1 MKNNNSQFYLR
12 QFVHLMAKGEEP
24 RTAFNIMVNEV
35 PAEQRDRWQQAHTI
49 YEATQSLERAFE
61 KLNIKSSPITEQLRR
76 GKELGLNELEVLQHY
91 TAANSSEMQIA
102 QIIKSRILR
111 STGYAALLSV
121 IALIVLGVFS
131 LYLIPAYNNIVFDG
145 QMYSSGFQQ
154 RMDVLQFKSWW
165 SLLLYLPPVLII
177 GLFILANLASVE
189 SYTQSKLLTKL
200 PIMRG
205 IMMQLSR
212 VRFIHNLNAFYE
224 RLPDNQAERTKAL
237 NSPFFSQS
245 EQLTFDHIFY
255 AQEKEQLLAL
265 LKLQT
270 FAEESPTL
278 INTLETQAIEST
290 HRKTGIL
297 AIALHLLVIAIVF
310 QVVLSIYLPI
320 FQMGTGF

>member
-1 MKNNNSQFYLR
+1 MKNDNSLFYLR

-24 RTAFNIMVNEV
+24 RTAFNILVNEV
-35 PAEQRDRWQQAHTI
+35 PSDQLESWQQAHTI

-61 KLNIKSSPITEQLRR
+61 KLKIKSSPITAQLRR

-145 QMYSSGFQQ
+145 QMYSSSFQH

-177 GLFILANLASVE
+177 GLFVLANLASVE
-189 SYTQSKLLTKL
+189 SYTQSKLFTKL
-200 PIMRG
+200 PVMRG
-205 IMMQLSR
+205 IMMHLSR
-212 VRFIHNLNAFYE
+212 VRFIHNLNAFHH
-224 RLPDNQAERTKAL
+224 RLPDNQAERIKAL

-245 EQLTFDHIFY
+245 EQLTFNHIFY
-255 AQEKEQLLAL
+255 DQEKEQLLAL
-265 LKLQT
+265 FKLQT

-278 INTLETQAIEST
+278 ISTLETQAIEST
-290 HRKTGIL
+290 HRKTGIM
-297 AIALHLLVIAIVF
+297 AIGLHLLIIAIVF

>member
-1 MKNNNSQFYLR
+1 MKTNNSLFYLR

-35 PAEQRDRWQQAHTI
+35 PAEQRDTWQQARTI
-49 YEATQSLERAFE
+49 FEATQSLERAFE
-61 KLNIKSSPITEQLRR
+61 KLNIKGSPITEQLRR
-76 GKELGLNELEVLQHY
+76 GKALGLSELEVLQHY
-91 TAANSSEMQIA
+91 TEASSSEMQIA
-102 QIIKSRILR
+102 QIMKSRILR
-111 STGYAALLSV
+111 STGYAALLSF
-121 IALIVLGVFS
+121 IALAVLVVFS
-131 LYLIPAYNNIVFDG
+131 AYLIPAYNNIIFSE
-145 QMYSSGFQQ
+145 QMYSPNFQL
-154 RMDVLQFKSWW
+154 RMDMLQFKSWW
-165 SLLLYLPPVLII
+165 SLLLYVPPVLII
-177 GLFILANLASVE
+177 ALFVLANLIRVE
-189 SYTQSKLLTKL
+189 SYTQSKFLSKL

-224 RLPDNQAERTKAL
+224 RLPENKAERLKAL

-245 EQLTFDHIFY
+245 EQLTFNHIFY

-290 HRKTGIL
+290 HRKTGIM
-297 AIALHLLVIAIVF
+297 AIIMHLLVIAVVY

-320 FQMGTGF
+320 FQMGSGF